1 MTKMLQADERKRMA
15 AAIAV
20 SIAAHALLLTVDG
33 TGSRTRPR
41 LNLRQFPRRV
51 TLDLLARPA
60 PRPVGKTARKQ
71 PLRTKAAPG
80 AVKPVTR
87 AIREIPAPPPP
98 SLPPGTGPAVMTTP
112 AAVNIKVPHKEKK
125 AGKPGKAAVAR
136 KKNAREAFAPTVLA
150 RPMYR
155 RNPPP
160 EYPLR
165 ARLMRWQGTVMITAR
180 VNAAGRVEKAWIAQT
195 SGHRVLDRS
204 ALAAVRGW
212 LFSPA
217 ARNGTA
223 VPCEVT
229 VPVRFVIR

>member
-20 SIAAHALLLTVDG
+20 SIAAHAALLTVTG

-41 LNLRQFPRRV
+41 LTMPQAPRRV
-51 TLDLLARPA
+51 TLDLQARPA
-60 PRPVGKTARKQ
+60 PQPAEKTIKKRPV
-71 PLRTKAAPG
+71 RTKAAPPS
-80 AVKPVTR
+80 ATRPVTR
-87 AIREIPAPPPP
+87 AVREIPAPPAPFL
-98 SLPPGTGPAVMTTP
+98 LPETGPAAMATP
-112 AAVNIKVPHKEKK
+112 AAVNIRAPQKKEE
-125 AGKPGKAAVAR
+125 KPGKATAAR
-136 KKNAREAFAPTVLA
+136 KKNAQEAFAPTVLA